1 MTAMKPNGISVLIA
15 SQNAVRTVGLSVRS
29 FLPFADEIIAVDNGS
44 TDGTVAI
51 LGRLADDYP
60 KVTFVN
66 AAGVVHLHE
75 NRQIAYE
82 RSRFR
87 WVFRGD
93 SDFIAW
99 TSGPRDIRNLRD
111 HVLRYPVVLTRMC
124 GRPGPIVFDL
134 MGNYVV
140 GDWHHALPDRQV
152 AKLGPRVYQD
162 VPGMAFCRVGRHET
176 VQLPGRTD
184 ERGWEKIHL
193 PTIHILHADIRE
205 PMSQF
210 LRAYRQAWREHGDF
224 AKCPTLASYV
234 QYRLGVPDLGAAA
247 AKWVRTRT
255 AGLVPYTGE
264 YPELVEQMLQA
275 DTSND

>member
-1 MTAMKPNGISVLIA
+1 MRKPNGISVLLA
-15 SQNAVRTVGLSVRS
+15 SQNAAKTVDLSVRS

-51 LGRLADDYP
+51 LERLADDYQA
-60 KVTFVN
+60 VTFIN
-66 AAGVVHLHE
+66 AAGVLHLDE

-111 HVLRYPVVLTRMC
+111 QVLRYPVAMARMC
-124 GRPGPIVFDL
+124 GRPNPIGFEL
-134 MGNYVV
+134 TGNYVV
-140 GDWHHALPDRQV
+140 GDWQHALPGRQV
-152 AKLGPRVYQD
+152 AKLGRRVYQD
-162 VPGMAFCRVGRHET
+162 VPGMKFCRVGRHEA

-184 ERGWEKIHL
+184 GQGWYRVEL
-193 PTIHILHADIRE
+193 ATIHILHADIRE

-210 LRAYRQAWREHGDF
+210 LRVYRQAWRAQGDF
-224 AKCPTLASYV
+224 IQFPTLVSYV
-234 QYRLGVPDLGAAA
+234 ENQYGTANIGEAAA
-247 AKWVRTRT
+247 AWIRTRT
-255 AGLVPYTGE
+255 AALVTYTGE
-264 YPELVEQMLQA
+264 YPELVSQMLRAETQ
-275 DTSND
+275 